1 MIKINNDF
9 YNYINSFWISN
20 NPIPDDKSRWSHFDI
35 LEKTTDEKL
44 IKYLSELNNGNLQN
58 LWNKGINLPD
68 FVIQNSDLDIIKKT
82 DNCDK
87 KKIVLEVMK
96 SLFNLNNDEITKVD
110 SSIECFW
117 SNNMITKIK
126 KIEKF
131 GIMFS
136 NWFSRKFL

>member
-1 MIKINNDF
+1 MFKFKNNIKSHVIFNKTVEQIIEELKKEIPKI
-9 YNYINSFWISN
+9 YEMKE
-20 NPIPDDKSRWSHFDI
+20 NPELI
-35 LEKTTDEKL
+35 LTICNCVE
-44 IKYLSELNNGNLQN
+44 N
-58 LWNKGINLPD
+58 
-68 FVIQNSDLDIIKKT
+68 IIKKT

-126 KIEKF
+126 RIEKVSKIV
-131 GIMFS
+131 GG
-136 NWFSRKFL
+136 WFIWKFL